1 MKNIIKKIL
10 KEESSNLKLPP
21 QIRRR
26 IRYDEEQI
34 INYLK
39 KFAIIGLRYNTIR
52 DNTNLDSVIRKACS
66 DAAHEI
72 VDSTQTSDGDLF
84 DKMSNDLS
92 KFLEEKYGEE
102 IKEFAENFYSPSG
115 NKLGNIYTF
124 WKHADRYGG
133 NGFSESFETWNQLLK
148 SYATWFPDLDWK
160 ELKNKLDNMESKGKI
175 LIKKP
180 GDKYNNMGYY
190 FSLIRRDAR

>member
-10 KEESSNLKLPP
+10 KEDSSNLKLPF

-39 KFAIIGLRYNTIR
+39 KFAISGLRYNTIR

-66 DAAHEI
+66 DTAYEI
-72 VDSTQTSDGDLF
+72 VDSTQTIDDDLF
-84 DKMSNDLS
+84 EKISNDLS

-115 NKLGNIYTF
+115 NELGSVYTY

-133 NGFSESFETWNQLLK
+133 NGFSESFETWNKLLK
-148 SYATWFPDLDWK
+148 SYASWFPDLDWK
-160 ELKNKLDNMESKGKI
+160 ELKNKLDNMESGGKI

-180 GDKYNNMGYY
+180 GDKNNTMGYY
-190 FSLIRRDAR
+190 FSLIRRNA